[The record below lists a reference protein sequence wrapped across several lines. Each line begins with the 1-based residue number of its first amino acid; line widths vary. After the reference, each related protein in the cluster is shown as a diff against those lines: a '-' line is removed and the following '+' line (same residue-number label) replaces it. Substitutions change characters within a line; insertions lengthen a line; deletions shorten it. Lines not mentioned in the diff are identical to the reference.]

1 MVWAEKKQTNNTELV
16 AIDRLSKLTPIFPTT
31 KDTLNYTD
39 YRVKKLVDSY
49 YGKEQWLNFHITIAG
64 ILS

>member
-39 YRVKKLVDSY
+39 YCVKKLVDSY
-49 YGKEQWLNFHITIAG
+49 YG
-64 ILS
+64 